1 MKPPKFLDLKGKVC
15 PYTHITTLK
24 TLREIEAGGLL
35 KVTVDNEES
44 LEGIVTAVK
53 NAGHQIDAVS
63 LEQLPFT
70 VTIKKNHQPGAQP

>member
-1 MKPPKFLDLKGKVC
+1 MMPSKFLDLKGKVC

-24 TLREIEAGGLL
+24 ALREIEAGGLL

-53 NAGHQIDAVS
+53 NAGHQIDSVS

-70 VTIKKNHQPGAQP
+70 VTIKKNHQLGAQL